1 MDKKKANNEL
11 KRKAKEQA
19 HEQLKEEER
28 LKLKTKKAK
37 LKKKEARD
45 KFCKL
50 QKQLDQKQTE
60 QSNSLKAA
68 EGLLVDA
75 EKRLSEAI
83 KAGDMCQVSV
93 ASGLL
98 EVERELLQQTET

>member
-1 MDKKKANNEL
+1 L

-19 HEQLKEEER
+19 HEQLKQEKR
-28 LKLKTKKAK
+28 LKLETANAN

-45 KFCKL
+45 KFYTL
-50 QKQLDQKQTE
+50 QKQTE

-98 EVERELLQQTET
+98 EVGRKRVAAANIELTSIA